1 MRFIFIALFFVL
13 NVNAQIIKKV
23 FKYSTLYTAYT
34 QTNSIQPPKT
44 FYVTQDSRLIE
55 TTRRNPADEIRTIGF
70 RKLAFF
76 GYEDKERFYD
86 GSEQNNSIN
95 SNIGNV
101 KGLEYLFEYQKGRQ
115 QGREFE
121 NKQYFIRYLAK
132 WWIAKG
138 EVNQNQLI
146 DLNYKSADIRFR
158 IPISKKLSISLGG
171 IYRTYDKA
179 YGHNPIQ
186 KYLENNPWWEL
197 SYLYGHYDT
206 AYEWTNFANDDVGF
220 EYFWFDSQ
228 GEILSYSDLDYRN
241 SIYGNLVNRY
251 NREQLALIGGFA
263 DVSAVAG
270 LDFYHYRKSFWLHI
284 YGNIIPKHK
293 LVEGDARYSYG
304 NFIGNDD
311 WIDYSLGGSFGLRI
325 TKTFGLFAEL
335 TNQRWWD
342 RELKTIKVGV
352 NIKL

>member
-1 MRFIFIALFFVL
+1 MRFIFIALFFAI
-13 NVNAQIIKKV
+13 NVNEQILKKV
-23 FKYSTLYTAYT
+23 FKYSTLYAAYT
-34 QTNSIQPPKT
+34 QTNSIQPQKT
-44 FYVTQDSRLIE
+44 FYVTQSSDLIE

-101 KGLEYLFEYQKGRQ
+101 KGLEYLFEYQKGIQ

-146 DLNYKSADIRFR
+146 DLNYKSADVRLR
-158 IPISKKLSISLGG
+158 LPISKKLSISLGG
-171 IYRTYDKA
+171 VYRTYDKA

-186 KYLENNPWWEL
+186 KYLENNNWWYL
-197 SYLYGHYDT
+197 SYEYGHYDIPYNWELSDGQT
-206 AYEWTNFANDDVGF
+206 GF
-220 EYFWFDSQ
+220 EYFWYDQ
-228 GEILSYSDLDYRN
+228 NDNLISYSDLDYRN
-241 SIYGNLVNRY
+241 SIYSRLVNRY

-263 DVSAVAG
+263 DVSAVVG
-270 LDFYHYRKSFWLHI
+270 LDFYHYRKSFWMHI
-284 YGNIIPKHK
+284 YGNVLPKHK
-293 LVEGDARYSYG
+293 LVEGDKRYAYG
-304 NFIGNDD
+304 TFVGNDD

-352 NIKL
+352 NIRL

>member
-1 MRFIFIALFFVL
+1 MRFIFIALFFAI
-13 NVNAQIIKKV
+13 NVNAQILKKV
-23 FKYSTLYTAYT
+23 FKYSTLYAAYT
-34 QTNSIQPPKT
+34 QTNSIQPQKT
-44 FYVTQDSRLIE
+44 FYVTQSSELIE

-101 KGLEYLFEYQKGRQ
+101 KGLEYLFEYQKGIQ

-146 DLNYKSADIRFR
+146 DLNYKSADIRLR
-158 IPISKKLSISLGG
+158 LPISKKLSISLGG
-171 IYRTYDKA
+171 IYRTYEKA
-179 YGHNPIQ
+179 YGFNPIQ
-186 KYLENNPWWEL
+186 SYLENNPWWYL
-197 SYLYGHYDT
+197 SYEYGHYDVP
-206 AYEWTNFANDDVGF
+206 YDWTLPDGQTGF
-220 EYFWFDSQ
+220 EYFWYDQ
-228 GEILSYSDLDYRN
+228 NDNLISYSDLDYRN
-241 SIYGNLVNRY
+241 SIYGRLVNRY

-263 DVSAVAG
+263 DVSAVVG
-270 LDFYHYRKSFWLHI
+270 LDFYHYRKSFWMHI
-284 YGNIIPKHK
+284 YGNVLPKHK
-293 LVEGDARYSYG
+293 LVEGDQKYSYG
-304 NFIGNDD
+304 AFVGNDD

-352 NIKL
+352 NIRL

>member
-1 MRFIFIALFFVL
+1 MRFIFIALFFAI
-13 NVNAQIIKKV
+13 NVNAQILKKV

-44 FYVTQDSRLIE
+44 FYVTQSSELIE
-55 TTRRNPADEIRTIGF
+55 TTRRNPADEVKTIGF

-86 GSEQNNSIN
+86 GTEQNNSIN

-101 KGLEYLFEYQKGRQ
+101 KGLEYLFEYQQGRQ

-121 NKQYFIRYLAK
+121 NKQYFIRYLAEL
-132 WWIAKG
+132 WIAKA
-138 EVNQNQLI
+138 ELNQNQLI
-146 DLNYKSADIRFR
+146 DLNYKSADLRFR
-158 IPISKKLSISLGG
+158 LPMTKKLSISMGA

-186 KYLENNPWWEL
+186 KYLEENNWWDL
-197 SYLYGHYDT
+197 SYEYGHYDVPYDWELIDGQT
-206 AYEWTNFANDDVGF
+206 GF
-220 EYFWFDSQ
+220 EYFWFD
-228 GEILSYSDLDYRN
+228 ENNNLISYSDLDYRN
-241 SIYGNLVNRY
+241 SIYSSLVNRY

-263 DVSAVAG
+263 DISTVFG
-270 LDFYHYRKSFWLHI
+270 FDFYHYRKTFWLHI
-284 YGNIIPKHK
+284 YGNILPHHK
-293 LVEGDARYSYG
+293 LVEGDERYSYG
-304 NFIGNDD
+304 NFVGGNR
-311 WIDYSLGGSFGLRI
+311 WTDYSLGGSFGLRI
-325 TKTFGLFAEL
+325 TRTFGLFAEL

>member
-1 MRFIFIALFFVL
+1 MRFIFIALFFAI
-13 NVNAQIIKKV
+13 NVNAQILKKV

-44 FYVTQDSRLIE
+44 FYVTQSSELIE
-55 TTRRNPADEIRTIGF
+55 TTRRNPADEVRTIGF

-86 GSEQNNSIN
+86 GNEQNNSIN

-101 KGLEYLFEYQKGRQ
+101 KGLEYLFEYQKGKQ

-132 WWIAKG
+132 WWIAKA
-138 EVNQNQLI
+138 ELNQNQLI
-146 DLNYKSADIRFR
+146 DLNYKSADLRLR
-158 IPISKKLSISLGG
+158 IPLSKKLSISLGG

-186 KYLENNPWWEL
+186 KYLEDNNWWNL
-197 SYLYGHYDT
+197 SYEYGHYDIPYNWELADGQT
-206 AYEWTNFANDDVGF
+206 GF
-220 EYFWFDSQ
+220 EYFWFDQ
-228 GEILSYSDLDYRN
+228 NDNLISYSDLDYRN
-241 SIYGNLVNRY
+241 SIYGRLVNRY

-263 DVSAVAG
+263 DVSSVIG
-270 LDFYHYRKSFWLHI
+270 LDFYHYRKTFWMHI
-284 YGNIIPKHK
+284 YGNILPHHK
-293 LVEGDARYSYG
+293 LVEGDVRYSYG
-304 NFIGNDD
+304 NFIGNDN

-325 TKTFGLFAEL
+325 TRTFGLFAEL

>member
-1 MRFIFIALFFVL
+1 MRFIFIALFFAI
-13 NVNAQIIKKV
+13 NVNAQILKKV
-23 FKYSTLYTAYT
+23 FKYSTLYAAYT
-34 QTNSIQPPKT
+34 QTNSIQPQKT
-44 FYVTQDSRLIE
+44 FYVTQSSDLIE

-101 KGLEYLFEYQKGRQ
+101 KGLEYLFEYQKGIQ

-146 DLNYKSADIRFR
+146 DLNYKSADVRLR
-158 IPISKKLSISLGG
+158 LPISKKLSISLGG
-171 IYRTYDKA
+171 VYRTYDKA

-186 KYLENNPWWEL
+186 KYLENNNWWYL
-197 SYLYGHYDT
+197 SYEYGHYDIPYNWELSDGQT
-206 AYEWTNFANDDVGF
+206 GF
-220 EYFWFDSQ
+220 EYFWYDQ
-228 GEILSYSDLDYRN
+228 NDNLISYSDLDYRN
-241 SIYGNLVNRY
+241 SIYSRLVNRY

-263 DVSAVAG
+263 DVSAVVG
-270 LDFYHYRKSFWLHI
+270 LDFYHYRKSFWMHI
-284 YGNIIPKHK
+284 YGNVLPKHK
-293 LVEGDARYSYG
+293 LVEGDKRYAYG
-304 NFIGNDD
+304 TFVGNDD

-352 NIKL
+352 NIRL

>member
-1 MRFIFIALFFVL
+1 MRFIFIALFFAI
-13 NVNAQIIKKV
+13 NVNAQILKKV
-23 FKYSTLYTAYT
+23 FKYSTLYAAYT
-34 QTNSIQPPKT
+34 QTNSIQPQKT
-44 FYVTQDSRLIE
+44 FYVTQSSELIE

-101 KGLEYLFEYQKGRQ
+101 KGLEYLFEYQKGIQ

-146 DLNYKSADIRFR
+146 DLNYKSADIRLR
-158 IPISKKLSISLGG
+158 LPISKKLSISLGG
-171 IYRTYDKA
+171 IYRTYEKA
-179 YGHNPIQ
+179 YGFNPIQ
-186 KYLENNPWWEL
+186 SYLENNNWWYL
-197 SYLYGHYDT
+197 SYEYGHYDVP
-206 AYEWTNFANDDVGF
+206 YDWTLPDGQTGF
-220 EYFWFDSQ
+220 EYFWYDQ
-228 GEILSYSDLDYRN
+228 NDNLISYSDLDYRN
-241 SIYGNLVNRY
+241 SIYSRLVNRY

-263 DVSAVAG
+263 DVSAVVG
-270 LDFYHYRKSFWLHI
+270 LDFYHYRKSFWMHI
-284 YGNIIPKHK
+284 YGNVLPKHK
-293 LVEGDARYSYG
+293 LVEGDEKYSYG
-304 NFIGNDD
+304 AFVGNDD

-352 NIKL
+352 NIRL